1 MSNDLTLTENKL
13 TYQLPDKAQLDHE
26 ADLAFS
32 AAMLFVI
39 QNDDDVTRAT
49 EDMNKCSKR
58 AKELEK
64 MRKETTKPI
73 DDAKKQVMAV
83 FKPATE
89 HLNEAVSFY
98 KDSIGTYITLQQKR
112 AEEAQ
117 KLAQE
122 KAKEQK
128 EAISQ
133 AIEQAKEKGDSE
145 TVATLET
152 VANTLPVEAPTVA
165 PKVKVEGATVRK
177 KIKGRV
183 TDLKAF
189 LLHIAEH
196 EELQSLIE
204 VKQGELDRFL
214 AASSGSIAMPGIEV
228 YEETIIATRG

>member
-1 MSNDLTLTENKL
+1 
-13 TYQLPDKAQLDHE
+13 
-26 ADLAFS
+26 
-32 AAMLFVI
+32 
-39 QNDDDVTRAT
+39 
-49 EDMNKCSKR
+49 
-58 AKELEK
+58 
-64 MRKETTKPI
+64 
-73 DDAKKQVMAV
+73 MAV

-89 HLNEAVSFY
+89 QLNEAVSFY

-117 KLAQE
+117 KLALE

-128 EAISQ
+128 ETISQ

-152 VANTLPVEAPTVA
+152 VANTLPIEAPTVA

-189 LLHIAEH
+189 LLHIAER
-196 EELQSLIE
+196 
-204 VKQGELDRFL
+204 KQLSTKVESF
-214 AASSGSIAMPGIEV
+214 IV
-228 YEETIIATRG
+228 TC

>member
-1 MSNDLTLTENKL
+1 MSNDLTLTENQLIYK
-13 TYQLPDKAQLDHE
+13 LPDQAQLEKE

-32 AAMLFVI
+32 AAMCFLI
-39 QNDDDVTRAT
+39 QNDDDLNRAT
-49 EDMNKCSKR
+49 QDMNQCSKR

-64 MRKETTKPI
+64 MRKEITKPI
-73 DDAKKQVMAV
+73 DEAKKQVMAV

-89 HLNEAVSFY
+89 QLNEAVSFY

-117 KLAQE
+117 KLAME

-152 VANTLPVEAPTVA
+152 VANTLPIEAPTVA

-189 LLHIAEH
+189 LLHISEH

-214 AASSGSIAMPGIEV
+214 AASSGDIALPGIEV
-228 YEETIIATRG
+228 YEETVIATRG

>member
-1 MSNDLTLTENKL
+1 MSNELTLTENKL

-64 MRKETTKPI
+64 MRKEITKPI

-89 HLNEAVSFY
+89 QLNEAVSFY

-152 VANTLPVEAPTVA
+152 VANTLPVE
-165 PKVKVEGATVRK
+165 GATVRK

-214 AASSGSIAMPGIEV
+214 AASSGDIAMPGIEV